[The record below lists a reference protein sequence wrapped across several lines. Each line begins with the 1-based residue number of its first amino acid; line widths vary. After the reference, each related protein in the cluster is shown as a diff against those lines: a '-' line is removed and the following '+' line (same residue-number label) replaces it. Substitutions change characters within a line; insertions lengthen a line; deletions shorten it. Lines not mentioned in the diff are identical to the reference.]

1 TDSDGGRV
9 RRVRARAAAG
19 VGRRAAARFPG
30 AAARRRGA
38 AAAGPERPAAD
49 VPAGGART
57 HRLADRAVSR
67 SAAGAG
73 ACGVDVPA
81 GHPGRRHVGRSAS
94 LPHRPGARRRDS
106 ARSAAVGS
114 ERAGAAAV
122 SVGARHD
129 GARDAV
135 DAGARGGVPRA
146 GAGRHERRPGAAPAR
161 GGVRVPAV
169 QRAGRRH
176 AWTLHRSAARQP
188 GLRGRAVLR
197 PARRLRRAASRFP
210 RRDGGPLRLRRQPGG
225 GVRAVGVGLHAL
237 RLGHAR
243 GDRQP
248 RAVAAHLGEPRDLR
262 APVRDPPAGA
272 GGGGTSRGG
281 ASRHRAER
289 ARARRRARRPQAR
302 GRSQARAG
310 SQARRG
316 QEERARPRRSMTAR
330 RSLFPVFAA
339 VVVLG
344 SAAHAVEPG
353 LPSRTAVW
361 AAAARAVGAKNPD
374 RAQRNPD
381 YLAIRFLGPRE
392 RALLPDYDM
401 AALDAPSFDE
411 AMKRVG
417 VHLPV
422 RSHAYRTIAFDRALL
437 DAVPAG
443 GTQVVILGAG
453 FDSRGYRFAHQLRG
467 VRFMEVDYPPTQ
479 EYKKR
484 RVEEILGALPPAVS
498 YVPMDFTRDDL
509 LTQLAKAGYSERQRT
524 FFLWEGVVFYLPE
537 DAVKDTLHF

>member
-1 TDSDGGRV
+1 
-9 RRVRARAAAG
+9 
-19 VGRRAAARFPG
+19 
-30 AAARRRGA
+30 
-38 AAAGPERPAAD
+38 
-49 VPAGGART
+49 
-57 HRLADRAVSR
+57 
-67 SAAGAG
+67 
-73 ACGVDVPA
+73 
-81 GHPGRRHVGRSAS
+81 
-94 LPHRPGARRRDS
+94 
-106 ARSAAVGS
+106 
-114 ERAGAAAV
+114 
-122 SVGARHD
+122 
-129 GARDAV
+129 
-135 DAGARGGVPRA
+135 
-146 GAGRHERRPGAAPAR
+146 
-161 GGVRVPAV
+161 
-169 QRAGRRH
+169 
-176 AWTLHRSAARQP
+176 
-188 GLRGRAVLR
+188 
-197 PARRLRRAASRFP
+197 
-210 RRDGGPLRLRRQPGG
+210 
-225 GVRAVGVGLHAL
+225 
-237 RLGHAR
+237 
-243 GDRQP
+243 
-248 RAVAAHLGEPRDLR
+248 
-262 APVRDPPAGA
+262 
-272 GGGGTSRGG
+272 
-281 ASRHRAER
+281 
-289 ARARRRARRPQAR
+289 
-302 GRSQARAG
+302 
-310 SQARRG
+310 
-316 QEERARPRRSMTAR
+316 MTAL

-437 DAVPAG
+437 DAVHAG
-443 GTQVVILGAG
+443 ATQVVILGAG

-498 YVPMDFTRDDL
+498 YVPMDLTRDDL

-537 DAVKDTLHF
+537 DAVKDTLHFVRDHAARGSRLAFNYTYARDRNVNNPDSLYARWGEPWLFGFPDDGAGPYVRREGLDVLSDTHTVQNICVAVVRD